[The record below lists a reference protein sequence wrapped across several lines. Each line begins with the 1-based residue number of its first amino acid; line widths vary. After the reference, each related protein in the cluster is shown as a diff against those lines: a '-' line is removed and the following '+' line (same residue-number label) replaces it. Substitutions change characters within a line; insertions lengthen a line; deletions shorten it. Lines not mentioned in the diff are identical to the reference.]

1 MTTQTIITKESGHR
15 KLSFSRERL
24 SDYIDRVMNIGDSHS
39 EEFKEKVFRTIENR
53 DSYSANNITKL
64 LINTALENID
74 EANPE
79 WQFSAAR
86 VYLQYLY
93 KQASRNRAY
102 GYEDKYGSYYGLQ
115 KSLASMGIYSH
126 HILEKY
132 SKEEIEE
139 AESWIDPDKDLL
151 FTYEGIKLL
160 ADRYL
165 ATDFDKNVYELPQE
179 RWLTISLYL
188 MQDEP
193 KDKRMALAKEAYWA
207 LSNLYMTV
215 ATPTLANAGK
225 VGGQLSSCFPAETF
239 ITTNNGRKMIKDIEV
254 GDKVLSH
261 TGEYREVKELH
272 VRQNS
277 DEKLIE
283 ISLQGHPDILRATPE
298 HPILTLIDKN
308 DDRRMSELSEGVTTN
323 IGWVQAKHLKPK
335 DYVVIGQNKIS
346 HTKTQLDIYSM
357 LKKDFDVE
365 DVDGLVYVRRAR
377 ARKGLKGQV
386 SSYSKQINPIAS
398 SINIDYDFGKFI
410 GLYLADGYVMREKR
424 ENDSLV
430 SRGVSF
436 TFNSNTDIKSI
447 EFIENYVKDIFKIS
461 THRKVNK
468 DGSTN
473 VIIHS
478 TLLGNIV
485 YQLVG
490 TDFDKKIIH
499 TDFYDFGSD
508 FAEGLVTGVFMGD
521 GTTTRHGVKL
531 QLTNP
536 ELIKQIYEF
545 MVAIKL
551 YPSHRTA
558 LTKSGRIAGILE
570 LNIKTRKEE
579 DFALQV
585 SKKPE
590 MIVKRANTDK
600 QQYTYSTVD
609 GYIVKRI
616 TKVSTITHSNNVYNL
631 DVEDDHTYVANGV
644 VVHNCFID
652 SVDDSLIG
660 IYDSNTDVA
669 RMSKNGGGIGVY
681 MGKVRGKGSSIRGYK
696 GISSGVIPWIKQL
709 NNTAVSVD
717 QLGTRKGA
725 IAVYLDVWHSD
736 IESFLDLRLNNGDER
751 LRAHDIFLGVSLP
764 DLFMEQVEKRGDWYL
779 FDPHEVR
786 QVMGFSLED
795 FYDEERGK
803 GSFRDKYEMCVN
815 SNQLNKKRV
824 PAIDIMKRIMVS
836 QLETGMPFMFYRDE
850 VNRMNPNNHAG
861 IIYSSNLCTEIA
873 QNMSPTICVDEYID
887 ETDIIVQ
894 KRQAGD
900 FVVCN
905 LSSINLGRAVPD
917 NVLERLIPI
926 QVRMLDNVIDINNI
940 EVKQAE
946 VTNKKYRG
954 IGLGAFG
961 WHHLLAL
968 NNIEWESEEAV
979 EYADKLYED
988 IAYLTIKSSMELAR
1002 EKGAYPL
1009 FEGSEWQSGGYFE
1022 RRGYVDFTSPDKK
1035 DRWFTLSQDVFKHGI
1050 RNGYLMAT
1058 APNGSTSNIA
1068 GSTAS
1073 IDPVFKPFFY
1083 EEKSNYKLP
1092 KTAPD
1097 LNHHTYNVYR
1107 KSAYIVDQ
1115 RWSVKQNAARQKHID
1130 QSISFNLYVPN
1141 NIRASVLLDLHL
1153 QAWKSRLKTTYYV
1166 RSTSSD
1172 IEECEWCHS

>member
-15 KLSFSRERL
+15 KLPFSRERL
-24 SDYIDRVMNIGDSHS
+24 SDYVDRVMNIGDSHS

-139 AESWIDPDKDLL
+139 AESWIDSDKDLL

-225 VGGQLSSCFPAETF
+225 VGGQLSS
-239 ITTNNGRKMIKDIEV
+239 
-254 GDKVLSH
+254 
-261 TGEYREVKELH
+261 
-272 VRQNS
+272 
-277 DEKLIE
+277 
-283 ISLQGHPDILRATPE
+283 
-298 HPILTLIDKN
+298 
-308 DDRRMSELSEGVTTN
+308 
-323 IGWVQAKHLKPK
+323 
-335 DYVVIGQNKIS
+335 
-346 HTKTQLDIYSM
+346 
-357 LKKDFDVE
+357 
-365 DVDGLVYVRRAR
+365 
-377 ARKGLKGQV
+377 
-386 SSYSKQINPIAS
+386 
-398 SINIDYDFGKFI
+398 
-410 GLYLADGYVMREKR
+410 
-424 ENDSLV
+424 
-430 SRGVSF
+430 
-436 TFNSNTDIKSI
+436 
-447 EFIENYVKDIFKIS
+447 
-461 THRKVNK
+461 
-468 DGSTN
+468 
-473 VIIHS
+473 
-478 TLLGNIV
+478 
-485 YQLVG
+485 
-490 TDFDKKIIH
+490 
-499 TDFYDFGSD
+499 
-508 FAEGLVTGVFMGD
+508 
-521 GTTTRHGVKL
+521 
-531 QLTNP
+531 
-536 ELIKQIYEF
+536 
-545 MVAIKL
+545 
-551 YPSHRTA
+551 
-558 LTKSGRIAGILE
+558 
-570 LNIKTRKEE
+570 
-579 DFALQV
+579 
-585 SKKPE
+585 
-590 MIVKRANTDK
+590 
-600 QQYTYSTVD
+600 
-609 GYIVKRI
+609 
-616 TKVSTITHSNNVYNL
+616 
-631 DVEDDHTYVANGV
+631 
-644 VVHNCFID
+644 CFID

-946 VTNKKYRG
+946 VTNRKYRG

-1022 RRGYVDFTSPDKK
+1022 RRGYVDFTSLDKK
-1035 DRWFTLSQDVFKHGI
+1035 DRWFTLSQEVFKHGI

-1097 LNHHTYNVYR
+1097 LNHHTYNVYT

-1115 RWSVKQNAARQKHID
+1115 TWSVKHNAARQKHID